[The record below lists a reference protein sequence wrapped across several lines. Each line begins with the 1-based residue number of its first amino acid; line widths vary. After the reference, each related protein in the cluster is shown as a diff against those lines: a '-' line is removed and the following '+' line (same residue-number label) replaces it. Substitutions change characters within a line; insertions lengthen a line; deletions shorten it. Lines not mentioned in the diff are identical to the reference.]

1 MLVLT
6 AGTGRVVQAIARE
19 LAALPGPKRFL
30 PAGSA
35 RGGSVPGFEVVPGG
49 VADAG
54 ARGRALEGA
63 HTLVILPTFDPRAT
77 EAQAVLARSAAA
89 AGVRRILLGSLVGAD
104 ARSPVCLLRWVGL
117 IEREVLASGLPHSI
131 LRATPLMQNLALFAR
146 RYDSGLA
153 VVGPFRDVG
162 FPWLDAADV
171 GTILARLIEAEAPEN
186 LVCQISGPE
195 SVSFEAVARLLGDAV
210 GEPVRYVDICLP
222 EAQGLLEA
230 YGFSAV
236 QVRALTE
243 YWDYLVSGFVKP
255 ACCETVAKLL
265 GRPPRSLAQHFA
277 AHAGELR
284 AAA

>member
-35 RGGSVPGFEVVPGG
+35 RGSVPGFEVVPGG
-49 VADAG
+49 VTDPA
-54 ARGRALEGA
+54 ARARALEGA

-77 EAQAVLARSAAA
+77 DAQGQLARAAA
-89 AGVRRILLGSLVGAD
+89 AVGVRRILLGSLIGAD

-117 IEREVLASGLPHSI
+117 IEREVVASGVPHSI
-131 LRATPLMQNLALFAR
+131 LRAAPFMQNLALFAR
-146 RYDSGLA
+146 RYDSGRA

-162 FPWLDAADV
+162 FPWVDAADV
-171 GTILARLIEAEAPEN
+171 GAILARLVETDTGQN
-186 LVCQISGPE
+186 LICQISGPE
-195 SVSFEAVARLLGDAV
+195 SVNFEAIARLLGDAV
-210 GEPVRYVDICLP
+210 GEPVRYVDVCLP

-230 YGFSAV
+230 NGFSAI

-243 YWDYLVSGFVKP
+243 YWDYLVSGYVKP
-255 ACCETVAKLL
+255 ACCETAARLL
-265 GRPPRSLAQHFA
+265 GRPPRSLAQYFA

>member
-30 PAGSA
+30 AAGSA
-35 RGGSVPGFEVVPGG
+35 RGSVPGFEVVPGG
-49 VADAG
+49 VTDPA
-54 ARGRALEGA
+54 ARARALEGA
-63 HTLVILPTFDPRAT
+63 RTLVILPTFDPRAT
-77 EAQAVLARSAAA
+77 DAQGQLARAAAA
-89 AGVRRILLGSLVGAD
+89 AGVRRILLGSLIGAD

-117 IEREVLASGLPHSI
+117 IEREVAASGVPHSI
-131 LRATPLMQNLALFAR
+131 LRAAPFMQNLALFAR
-146 RYDSGLA
+146 PYDSGRA

-162 FPWLDAADV
+162 FPWVDAADV
-171 GTILARLIEAEAPEN
+171 GTIFARLIATDAGEN

-195 SVSFEAVARLLGDAV
+195 SVNFEGVARLLGDAV
-210 GEPVRYVDICLP
+210 GEPVRYVDVCLP

-230 YGFSAV
+230 NGFSAIH
-236 QVRALTE
+236 VRALTE
-243 YWDYLVSGFVKP
+243 YWDYLVSGYVKP
-255 ACCETVAKLL
+255 ACCETAAKLL
-265 GRPPRSLAQHFA
+265 GRPPCSLAQYFA

>member
-19 LAALPGPKRFL
+19 LAVLPGPKRFL

-35 RGGSVPGFEVVPGG
+35 RGSVPGFEVVPGG
-49 VADAG
+49 VADPA
-54 ARGRALEGA
+54 ARARALEGA
-63 HTLVILPTFDPRAT
+63 HTLVVLPTFDPRAT
-77 EAQAVLARSAAA
+77 DAQAALARGAAP
-89 AGVRRILLGSLVGAD
+89 AGVRRILLGSLIGAD

-117 IEREVLASGLPHSI
+117 IEREVLASGLPHGI
-131 LRATPLMQNLALFAR
+131 LRAAPFMQNLALFAR

-171 GTILARLIEAEAPEN
+171 GAILARLIEAGPAEN

-195 SVSFEAVARLLGDAV
+195 SVNFETVARLLGDAV
-210 GEPVRYVDICLP
+210 GEPVRYVDVCLP

-230 YGFSAV
+230 NGFSAV

-243 YWDYLVSGFVKP
+243 YWDYLVSGYVRP
-255 ACCETVAKLL
+255 ACCETAAKLL
-265 GRPPRSLAQHFA
+265 GRPPRSLAQYFA
-277 AHAGELR
+277 IHAGELR